1 MVAAATPSPYLL
13 PPSWPSA
20 AFPIVAEIAERLCE
34 LDDLRVGSSSD
45 LLHRLARLHTLS
57 PHGYHVT
64 LQLFHGNTSLL
75 SSFSTQGATRDVTK
89 QAIHKEL
96 TGELERIKTLFPE
109 LARTIRE
116 QRDRATHHEDPLSR
130 NETNQLGRNAAD
142 SLA

>member
-75 SSFSTQGATRDVTK
+75 SSFSTQ
-89 QAIHKEL
+89 EL